1 MSNIKSYRS
10 SADALIESEEEG
22 YERNTKTPPEITE
35 DEGDQTIQNDS

>member
-10 SADALIESEEEG
+10 SADLIESEDEG

-35 DEGDQTIQNDS
+35 DDGDQTFQNDS